1 MKLLLFLFTFVELIL
16 SKYIV
21 MKKNIL
27 LIIGIILF
35 QFQAF
40 CSQDSTLKVVKTKKV
55 YTFKIHDDIAPP
67 AERKTKKAM
76 KDAESEN
83 ADLII
88 LHLNTFGGM
97 LNSADVIR
105 TTLLESKIPV
115 WVFIDN
121 NAASAGALI
130 SIACDSIYMRPGA
143 NIGAA
148 SVVNQTGEVM
158 PDKYQSYMRSMMR
171 STAQAKGRDPKIA
184 EAMVDPRI
192 YIEGI
197 NDSNKVLTFTTEEA
211 MTHGYCEG
219 SAESID
225 QILKDN
231 NIENYTIVEQKLSWL
246 DSLIGFL
253 VHPAVSGILIMMIIG
268 GIYFELQSPGVGFPL
283 IIAILGATLYFA
295 PLYLEGL
302 AANWEILIFILGLAL
317 LAVEIFVIPG
327 FGVAGISGIF
337 LIVMSLTLSL
347 VHNQGFDFSFSGTT
361 PVIKAFFVVIIA
373 MGASFFVSI
382 WLSKK
387 MLTTTRFGELALSTT
402 QQASDGFTSADLSL
416 KMLIGQT
423 AVAITMLRPAGKIE
437 INNEIYDA
445 TAESGYIDKGES
457 VVIVKYENQ
466 QMMVRKN

>member
-1 MKLLLFLFTFVELIL
+1 
-16 SKYIV
+16 
-21 MKKNIL
+21 MKKILL

-35 QFQAF
+35 QFQVL
-40 CSQDSTLKVVKTKKV
+40 SNQDSTLNVLKTKKV

-67 AERKTKKAM
+67 AERVTKKAM
-76 KDAESEN
+76 KDAETEN

-97 LNSADVIR
+97 LNSADNIR
-105 TTLLESKIPV
+105 TMLLESKIPV

-211 MTHGYCEG
+211 ITHGYCEG
-219 SAESID
+219 SAENIE

-268 GIYFELQSPGVGFPL
+268 GIYFELQTPGVGFPL

-337 LIVMSLTLSL
+337 LIVLSLTLSL
-347 VHNQGFDFSFSGTT
+347 VPNEGFDFSFTGTT

-373 MGASFFVSI
+373 MVASFFVSI

-387 MLTTTRFGELALSTT
+387 ILTTNRFGEFALSTT
-402 QQASDGFTSADLSL
+402 QNATDGFTSADLSL
-416 KMLIGQT
+416 KNLIGQT
-423 AVAITMLRPAGKIE
+423 AIANTMLRPAGKIE
-437 INNEIYDA
+437 INNDIYDA
-445 TAESGYIDKGES
+445 TAETGYIDKGEI
-457 VVIVKYENQ
+457 VIIIKYENQ
-466 QMMVRKN
+466 QMVVRKS